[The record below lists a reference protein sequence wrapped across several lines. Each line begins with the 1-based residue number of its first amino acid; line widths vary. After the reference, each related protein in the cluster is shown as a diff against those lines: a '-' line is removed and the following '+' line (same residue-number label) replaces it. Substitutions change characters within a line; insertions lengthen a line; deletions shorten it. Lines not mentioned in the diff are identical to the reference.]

1 MKNRTPQ
8 LFFQD
13 IINCID
19 KITKYAEN
27 MSYEKLMSND
37 MVLDAITRN
46 FEIIG
51 EAAKHIPEEFKVQ
64 YPELPLREMVGMRNI
79 LIHDYLGIDYQFV
92 WQTIHEDLPQVKKI
106 ITIIAKENF

>member
-13 IINCID
+13 ILDSID
-19 KITKYAEN
+19 KILEYAGGL
-27 MSYEKLMSND
+27 SYEQLINNN
-37 MVLDAITRN
+37 MVIDAITRN

-51 EAAKHIPEEFKVQ
+51 EAAKHIPAELNEK

-79 LIHDYLGIDYQFV
+79 LIHNYLGVDYQFV
-92 WQTIHEDLPQVKKI
+92 WQTIQEDLPQLQE
-106 ITIIAKENF
+106 IIAKIVKENF